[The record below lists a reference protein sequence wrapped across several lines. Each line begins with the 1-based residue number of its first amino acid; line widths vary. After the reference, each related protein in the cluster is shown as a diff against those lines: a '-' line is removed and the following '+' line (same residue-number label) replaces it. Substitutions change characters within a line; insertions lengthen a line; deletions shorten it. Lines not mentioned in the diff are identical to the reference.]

1 MSDKDWNRKEFKGE
15 MKMKRLSYILLAA
28 MLVAVLAVSCTAEV
42 IDDSLVAMVRFTDN
56 VGSRALEVSRED
68 VSVGELYWKYDAAK
82 VSGPASG
89 AVTGKY
95 LGQGL
100 SKEAGPF
107 SLGDWNF
114 TLYGYKDKECKTLM
128 YKGTGTGTVE
138 KGKTN
143 AIRISVEPQMTQE
156 GTGSLHIS
164 KSIQLTKDGVV
175 VKGSDGSTTY
185 TATSVVV
192 TRLSDGS
199 EVNVNADDSYF
210 WKADGITS
218 GSYKVVV
225 AFVDDSTGIIH
236 AENTA
241 YVNVFDGLTTVIKGT
256 LDEVTS
262 SISFDAN
269 FTEGRISETN
279 TVSPDTDGNVSASFG
294 FSPVSNESSTG
305 NDVLGT
311 TIEGSFTGSGSIE
324 LNVYGSEGASSRFS
338 AEDENSI
345 ASAGFDINLSEGLAV
360 AENGSVTITTYIQP
374 GLTGEVKVVYRDE
387 EGNVPEEG
395 QPTGVSYE
403 VETGKLRF
411 TTTHFS
417 EYYVVSD
424 SVAENTTSG
433 KRYATLQDA
442 VDYAR
447 DGEEIKLLKNVDT
460 VESLVFSNGAKL
472 ILDLNGHTVKNIV
485 ELDPRPRYFTVV
497 SIDNESSVTLK
508 NGTIQAMDKDCYA
521 INVIDGKLVIESG
534 KYIGNI
540 SVVQVQ
546 KGTLEILRGEFSLI
560 QTWPTTNDST
570 GCLYTINCIDANYKD
585 GSAIV
590 SIKGGTFRMFN
601 PQDCYAEGAHT
612 NFVAEG
618 YGVTEMNGVYTVMYT
633 GCGTKTVSVWDGET
647 VSTSWYDAN
656 KSEFSIKTAS
666 ELAGLASLVN
676 KGTEFEGKTVCLEC
690 DIDLNNQE
698 WTPVG
703 LCHINE
709 NPYNQR
715 DDGFYGFR
723 GVFDGKGH
731 SVANLKIDKEKSNNT
746 LNNKL
751 SYVGFFGVV
760 KSGASIKN
768 LILENV
774 DIVADSFIGSFV
786 GYLPNSQV
794 SNYADVER
802 VVLSNLKLCGKVS
815 VLGATNIGGVIGRS
829 ESTATKIELSDII
842 VDVLDS
848 SLLFTSYNVPSDG
861 WKGNT
866 DFVGGLIGA
875 AYCVKEDANTINNC
889 SIKGLTIKG
898 QVQSVGGF
906 AGLFG
911 TGMIKNSGIEGSI
924 VQIAKYE
931 PKEPTQAKNIGAFVG
946 STLRVGKISFEGSNS
961 ASIQIYIPVEES
973 IEYLVHGGYVGT
985 DRSSSASE
993 SGVVSGLPSSSE
1005 TIKVI
1010 PFVN

>member
-1 MSDKDWNRKEFKGE
+1 
-15 MKMKRLSYILLAA
+15 MKRLSYILLAA
-28 MLVAVLAVSCTAEV
+28 MLVAALAVSCTAEV
-42 IDDSLVAMVRFTDN
+42 IDDSLVAMVRFTEN
-56 VGSRALEVSRED
+56 SGARALEVSRED
-68 VSVGELYWKYDAAK
+68 ISVGTLYWKYDAVK

-100 SKEAGPF
+100 SNEAGPF

-225 AFVDDSTGIIH
+225 AFVDNSTGIIH

-269 FTEGRISETN
+269 FTEGRISETK

-345 ASAGFDINLSEGLAV
+345 ASAGFDINLSEGLTV
-360 AENGSVTITTYIQP
+360 AENGNVTITTYIQP
-374 GLTGEVKVVYRDE
+374 GLTGKVKVVYRDE

-395 QPTGVSYE
+395 QPTVVSYE

-460 VESLVFSNGAKL
+460 VESLVFSNGTKL

-508 NGTIQAMDKDCYA
+508 NGTIQAMDNDCYA

-560 QTWPTTNDST
+560 QTWPTPNDST
-570 GCLYTINCIDANYKD
+570 GCLYTINCIDANYNG

-612 NFVAEG
+612 NFVAAGYISVRSEDENSYTVRKLAEG
-618 YGVTEMNGVYTVMYT
+618 EKAVADYETLKEAVKEDGTIIITNDITLAETIEIKDGKTVEINLNGKTVSIVDNYFSLEGANVSVSGNGRLVRTGSSTNALFWLYGSTEPVSDYTVLSIGKDVVLEAPYAIAVNKNSASEEGKSCGIVVNLNGTINASVCGVYTNGTCNSMDENAPVFNMDGANITASNSGIYAAGYAVWNIKDTTIESANALSLKSGSFTIDGGSFRST
-633 GCGTKTVSVWDGET
+633 GEYSEPAEDTSNGSVDTGAALSMTSNDGYAKKLDVVVNSGRFES
-647 VSTSWYDAN
+647 VNGYAVYEGIPNKKNSSTPVAAESYVN
-656 KSEFSIKTAS
+656 LVINGGEFIGNTDKGSIK
-666 ELAGLASLVN
+666 
-676 KGTEFEGKTVCLEC
+676 
-690 DIDLNNQE
+690 LN
-698 WTPVG
+698 
-703 LCHINE
+703 
-709 NPYNQR
+709 
-715 DDGFYGFR
+715 
-723 GVFDGKGH
+723 
-731 SVANLKIDKEKSNNT
+731 
-746 LNNKL
+746 
-751 SYVGFFGVV
+751 
-760 KSGASIKN
+760 SIKN
-768 LILENV
+768 
-774 DIVADSFIGSFV
+774 
-786 GYLPNSQV
+786 P
-794 SNYADVER
+794 
-802 VVLSNLKLCGKVS
+802 
-815 VLGATNIGGVIGRS
+815 GV
-829 ESTATKIELSDII
+829 
-842 VDVLDS
+842 
-848 SLLFTSYNVPSDG
+848 
-861 WKGNT
+861 
-866 DFVGGLIGA
+866 
-875 AYCVKEDANTINNC
+875 
-889 SIKGLTIKG
+889 
-898 QVQSVGGF
+898 
-906 AGLFG
+906 
-911 TGMIKNSGIEGSI
+911 
-924 VQIAKYE
+924 
-931 PKEPTQAKNIGAFVG
+931 
-946 STLRVGKISFEGSNS
+946 
-961 ASIQIYIPVEES
+961 
-973 IEYLVHGGYVGT
+973 VHGGTFNVAP
-985 DRSSSASE
+985 DASYYAE
-993 SGVVSGLPSSSE
+993 GYLSE
-1005 TIKVI
+1005 
-1010 PFVN
+1010 

>member
-1 MSDKDWNRKEFKGE
+1 
-15 MKMKRLSYILLAA
+15 MKRLSYILLAA
-28 MLVAVLAVSCTAEV
+28 MLVAALAVSCTAEV
-42 IDDSLVAMVRFTDN
+42 IDDSLVAMVRFTEN
-56 VGSRALEVSRED
+56 SGARALEVSRED
-68 VSVGELYWKYDAAK
+68 ISVGTLYWKYDAVK

-100 SKEAGPF
+100 SNEAGPF

-225 AFVDDSTGIIH
+225 AFVDNSTGIIH

-269 FTEGRISETN
+269 FTEGRISETK

-345 ASAGFDINLSEGLAV
+345 ASAGFDINLSEGLTV
-360 AENGSVTITTYIQP
+360 AENGNVTITTYIQP
-374 GLTGEVKVVYRDE
+374 GLTGKVKVVYRDE

-403 VETGKLRF
+403 VETGKLGF

-424 SVAENTTSG
+424 SVAENTTTG
-433 KRYATLQDA
+433 KNYATLQDA

-460 VESLVFSNGAKL
+460 VESLVFSNGTKL

-485 ELDPRPRYFTVV
+485 ELDPMPHYFTVV

-508 NGTIQAMDKDCYA
+508 NGTIQAMDNDCYA

-534 KYIGNI
+534 KYIGNV

-560 QTWPTTNDST
+560 QTWPTPNDST
-570 GCLYTINCIDANYKD
+570 GCLYTINCIDANYNG

-601 PQDCYAEGAHT
+601 PQDCYAEGEHT

-618 YGVTEMNGVYTVMYT
+618 YVSERKGDYYVVRAITENDVAVANGIVYSSLSAAVGKEENGATIVLLKDVLDGSGIIFESNKNLTIDFNGKKYVVTHDPAGSS
-633 GCGTKTVSVWDGET
+633 GTKSQVFQLLKDSTIVLKNGTLSTDKTCAMIIQNYSDLTLDNMILDGRLMT
-647 VSTSWYDAN
+647 TQ
-656 KSEFSIKTAS
+656 
-666 ELAGLASLVN
+666 G
-676 KGTEFEGKTVCLEC
+676 
-690 DIDLNNQE
+690 
-698 WTPVG
+698 WTPS
-703 LCHINE
+703 C
-709 NPYNQR
+709 
-715 DDGFYGFR
+715 
-723 GVFDGKGH
+723 
-731 SVANLKIDKEKSNNT
+731 
-746 LNNKL
+746 
-751 SYVGFFGVV
+751 
-760 KSGASIKN
+760 
-768 LILENV
+768 
-774 DIVADSFIGSFV
+774 
-786 GYLPNSQV
+786 
-794 SNYADVER
+794 NY
-802 VVLSNLKLCGKVS
+802 VLSNNYGNTVITGNTQIISGEGSGKFAFDICYQNNSSYKKGLSVTLDKDFTGKIQGDIEISCAKTVEPDSEHLLIIDNGTFTGKLCIDSIGDNTEVKV
-815 VLGATNIGGVIGRS
+815 N
-829 ESTATKIELSDII
+829 
-842 VDVLDS
+842 
-848 SLLFTSYNVPSDG
+848 SLLDVEIGTSGYEFGDSAEEGYKV
-861 WKGNT
+861 
-866 DFVGGLIGA
+866 
-875 AYCVKEDANTINNC
+875 
-889 SIKGLTIKG
+889 LTKKT
-898 QVQSVGGF
+898 V
-906 AGLFG
+906 
-911 TGMIKNSGIEGSI
+911 
-924 VQIAKYE
+924 
-931 PKEPTQAKNIGAFVG
+931 
-946 STLRVGKISFEGSNS
+946 
-961 ASIQIYIPVEES
+961 
-973 IEYLVHGGYVGT
+973 
-985 DRSSSASE
+985 
-993 SGVVSGLPSSSE
+993 
-1005 TIKVI
+1005 
-1010 PFVN
+1010 

>member
-1 MSDKDWNRKEFKGE
+1 
-15 MKMKRLSYILLAA
+15 MKRLSYILLAA
-28 MLVAVLAVSCTAEV
+28 MLVAALAVSCTAEV
-42 IDDSLVAMVRFTDN
+42 IDDSLVAMVRFTEN
-56 VGSRALEVSRED
+56 SGARALEVSRED
-68 VSVGELYWKYDAAK
+68 ISVGTLYWKYDAVK

-100 SKEAGPF
+100 SNEAGPF
-107 SLGDWNF
+107 SLGNWNF

-225 AFVDDSTGIIH
+225 AFVDNSTGIIH

-269 FTEGRISETN
+269 FTEGRISETK

-345 ASAGFDINLSEGLAV
+345 ASAGFDINLSEGLTV
-360 AENGSVTITTYIQP
+360 AENGNVTITTYIQP
-374 GLTGEVKVVYRDE
+374 GLTGKVKVVYRDE

-395 QPTGVSYE
+395 QPTVVSYE
-403 VETGKLRF
+403 VETGKLGF

-460 VESLVFSNGAKL
+460 VESLVFSNGTKL

-508 NGTIQAMDKDCYA
+508 NGTIQAMDNDCYA

-560 QTWPTTNDST
+560 QTWPTPNDST
-570 GCLYTINCIDANYKD
+570 GCLYTINCIDANYNG

-612 NFVAEG
+612 NFVADG
-618 YGVTEMNGVYTVMYT
+618 YISVRSEDENSYTVR
-633 GCGTKTVSVWDGET
+633 KLAEGEK
-647 VSTSWYDAN
+647 A
-656 KSEFSIKTAS
+656 
-666 ELAGLASLVN
+666 
-676 KGTEFEGKTVCLEC
+676 
-690 DIDLNNQE
+690 
-698 WTPVG
+698 
-703 LCHINE
+703 
-709 NPYNQR
+709 
-715 DDGFYGFR
+715 
-723 GVFDGKGH
+723 
-731 SVANLKIDKEKSNNT
+731 
-746 LNNKL
+746 
-751 SYVGFFGVV
+751 
-760 KSGASIKN
+760 
-768 LILENV
+768 
-774 DIVADSFIGSFV
+774 VAD
-786 GYLPNSQV
+786 Y
-794 SNYADVER
+794 ET
-802 VVLSNLKLCGKVS
+802 LKEAVKEDGTIII
-815 VLGATNIGGVIGRS
+815 TN
-829 ESTATKIELSDII
+829 DII
-842 VDVLDS
+842 VDDTIAVVGKSVVLNMNGKTLSNTKDLWS
-848 SLLFTSYNVPSDG
+848 ETTGNWSLISVRDNGNLTITGNGTLKAKGGDCYAVDAWDGSIAIENGTFIGNVHAVYIL
-861 WKGNT
+861 KGKAEIKGGEYSIQQVYFQEENK
-866 DFVGGLIGA
+866 DYEFVLNC
-875 AYCVKEDANTINNC
+875 YDANRAEGTASIIVSGGTFVNFNPANC
-889 SIKGLTIKG
+889 
-898 QVQSVGGF
+898 Q
-906 AGLFG
+906 A
-911 TGMIKNSGIEGSI
+911 EGSG
-924 VQIAKYE
+924 
-931 PKEPTQAKNIGAFVG
+931 TNFVKDG
-946 STLRVGKISFEGSNS
+946 CTVTSKGKGEDTLYTV
-961 ASIQIYIPVEES
+961 
-973 IEYLVHGGYVGT
+973 T
-985 DRSSSASE
+985 
-993 SGVVSGLPSSSE
+993 VV
-1005 TIKVI
+1005 K
-1010 PFVN
+1010 

>member
-1 MSDKDWNRKEFKGE
+1 
-15 MKMKRLSYILLAA
+15 MKRLSYILLAA
-28 MLVAVLAVSCTAEV
+28 MLVAALAVSCTAEV
-42 IDDSLVAMVRFTDN
+42 IDDSLVAMVRFTEN
-56 VGSRALEVSRED
+56 SGARALEVSRED
-68 VSVGELYWKYDAAK
+68 ISVGTLYWKYDAVK
-82 VSGPASG
+82 VSGLASG

-100 SKEAGPF
+100 SNEAGPF

-225 AFVDDSTGIIH
+225 AFVDNSTGIIH

-269 FTEGRISETN
+269 FTEGRISETK

-345 ASAGFDINLSEGLAV
+345 ASAGFDINLSEGLTV
-360 AENGSVTITTYIQP
+360 AENGNVTITTYIQP
-374 GLTGEVKVVYRDE
+374 GLTGKVKVVYRDE

-403 VETGKLRF
+403 VETGKLGF

-424 SVAENTTSG
+424 SVAENTTTG
-433 KRYATLQDA
+433 KNYATLQDA

-460 VESLVFSNGAKL
+460 VESLVFSNGTKL

-485 ELDPRPRYFTVV
+485 ELDPMPHYFTVV

-508 NGTIQAMDKDCYA
+508 NGTIQAMDNDCYA

-534 KYIGNI
+534 KYIGNV

-560 QTWPTTNDST
+560 QTWPTPNDST
-570 GCLYTINCIDANYKD
+570 GCLYTINCIDANYNG

-601 PQDCYAEGAHT
+601 PQDCYAEGEHT

-618 YGVTEMNGVYTVMYT
+618 YVSERKGDYYVVRAITENDVAVANGIVYSSLSAAVGKEENGATIVLLKDVLDGSGIIFESNKNLTIDFNGKKYVVTHDPAGSS
-633 GCGTKTVSVWDGET
+633 GTKSQVFQLLKDSTIVLKNGTLSTDKTCAMIIQNYSDLTLDNMILDGRLMT
-647 VSTSWYDAN
+647 TQ
-656 KSEFSIKTAS
+656 
-666 ELAGLASLVN
+666 G
-676 KGTEFEGKTVCLEC
+676 
-690 DIDLNNQE
+690 
-698 WTPVG
+698 WTPS
-703 LCHINE
+703 C
-709 NPYNQR
+709 
-715 DDGFYGFR
+715 
-723 GVFDGKGH
+723 
-731 SVANLKIDKEKSNNT
+731 
-746 LNNKL
+746 
-751 SYVGFFGVV
+751 
-760 KSGASIKN
+760 
-768 LILENV
+768 
-774 DIVADSFIGSFV
+774 
-786 GYLPNSQV
+786 
-794 SNYADVER
+794 NY
-802 VVLSNLKLCGKVS
+802 VLSNNYGNTVITGNTQIISGEGSGKFAFDICYQNNSSYKKGLSVTLDKDFTGKIQGDIEISCAKTVEPDSEHLLIIDNGTFTGKLCIDSIGDNTEVKV
-815 VLGATNIGGVIGRS
+815 N
-829 ESTATKIELSDII
+829 
-842 VDVLDS
+842 
-848 SLLFTSYNVPSDG
+848 SLLDVEIGTSGYEFGDSAEEGYKV
-861 WKGNT
+861 
-866 DFVGGLIGA
+866 
-875 AYCVKEDANTINNC
+875 
-889 SIKGLTIKG
+889 LTKKT
-898 QVQSVGGF
+898 V
-906 AGLFG
+906 
-911 TGMIKNSGIEGSI
+911 
-924 VQIAKYE
+924 
-931 PKEPTQAKNIGAFVG
+931 
-946 STLRVGKISFEGSNS
+946 
-961 ASIQIYIPVEES
+961 
-973 IEYLVHGGYVGT
+973 
-985 DRSSSASE
+985 
-993 SGVVSGLPSSSE
+993 
-1005 TIKVI
+1005 
-1010 PFVN
+1010 